1 MVRGGAFADLA
12 GRPGRGHR
20 PEVPEQRAR
29 VRAARDRPQTGESA
43 DTQRSRGAWLDPDA
57 LIAEIVA
64 AAATAGP
71 EPGSSNA
78 ASLRDLMDGVV
89 SRYHAQLHYDLPH
102 IVNLIERAERAE
114 GARLP
119 GLKQLAQAC
128 AELRKL
134 LDEHTSKEERLL
146 FPLIRHLEQGDG
158 RQRLPVV
165 TLEPALA
172 AMEEEHAR
180 IEQRLAEIRQLTRGH
195 DAPQEAGQG
204 VRRLYHALKRMDE
217 DLSEHTRLEDEV
229 LFRKALEL
237 ERRSRSG
244 SGG

>member
-1 MVRGGAFADLA
+1 LGIVPADRVADVARRYPNSVRVFERHGIDHRRA
-12 GRPGRGHR
+12 GRLTLI
-20 PEVPEQRAR
+20 E
-29 VRAARDRPQTGESA
+29 AAAGV
-43 DTQRSRGAWLDPDA
+43 WLDSDA
-57 LIAEIVA
+57 LIVEIVA
-64 AAATAGP
+64 ATPTAGP
-71 EPGSSNA
+71 EPRPSNA
-78 ASLRDLMDGVV
+78 VSLRELMDGVV
-89 SRYHAQLHYDLPH
+89 SRYHAQLHHDLPH
-102 IVNLIERAERAE
+102 ILNLIERAERAE
-114 GARLP
+114 GVRPP

-128 AELRKL
+128 DALRRL

-180 IEQRLAEIRQLTRGH
+180 IEQRLAEIRQLTCGH
-195 DAPQEAGQG
+195 DAPQEAGEG

-229 LFRKALEL
+229 LFRRALEL

>member
-1 MVRGGAFADLA
+1 LGIVPADRVADVARRHPNSVRVFERHGIDHRRTGRLTLTEAAA
-12 GRPGRGHR
+12 GVWVDCG
-20 PEVPEQRAR
+20 
-29 VRAARDRPQTGESA
+29 
-43 DTQRSRGAWLDPDA
+43 A
-57 LIAEIVA
+57 LIAEIAAVA
-64 AAATAGP
+64 PTAGP
-71 EPGSSNA
+71 ESKSSNA
-78 ASLRDLMDGVV
+78 ASLRELMDGVV
-89 SRYHAQLHYDLPH
+89 SRYHAQLHHDLPH

-119 GLKQLAQAC
+119 ELKQLARAC
-128 AELRKL
+128 AELRGL

-180 IEQRLAEIRQLTRGH
+180 IEQGLAEIRRLTGAY
-195 DAPQEAGQG
+195 DVPQQAGAG

-217 DLSEHTRLEDEV
+217 DLGEHTRLEDEV
-229 LFRKALEL
+229 LFRRALEL